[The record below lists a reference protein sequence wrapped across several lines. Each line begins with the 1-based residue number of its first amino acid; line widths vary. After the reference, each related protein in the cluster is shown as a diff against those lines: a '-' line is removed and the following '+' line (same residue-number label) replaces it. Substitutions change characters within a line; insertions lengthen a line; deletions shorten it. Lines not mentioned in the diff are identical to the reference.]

1 MKAQHIPRYCTVGSC
16 RNEISQYDKK
26 GKQLSEGR
34 YKLRTTCSSDCIG
47 HLKRLKNVKYVP
59 PSAIDRFNFG
69 MMQMNSN

>member
-1 MKAQHIPRYCTVGSC
+1 MKAQHIPRYCIVCGD
-16 RNEISQYDKK
+16 EISRFDKK
-26 GKQLSEGR
+26 GKQLSAGR

-69 MMQMNSN
+69 LMQINSN